1 MEPIISPWLI
11 YACDLVYSLH
21 WLIFILLMGII
32 VFAFTGNDVQ
42 DDCGKLHHT

>member
-32 VFAFTGNDVQ
+32 VFATFFRLP
-42 DDCGKLHHT
+42 KMK